1 MISGP
6 FLPGDS
12 GILKPEMPARIARL
26 PKYKGVPVPFYAGEV
41 NGVPDLGAARDRAV
55 AECHLEAL
63 CWICGTKLGAF
74 KAFVT
79 GVINGVTRLVQ
90 EPPCHQDCA
99 EWTARA
105 ALSDTGEPVMVWV
118 TRSYELVIVG
128 EVANFKMGFPED
140 RKFWLRGRIAAPSA
154 IAAALR
160 AGMGALREHAR
171 QQGPEAEK
179 AVARL
184 VRGLEG
190 I

>member
-1 MISGP
+1 MKTGP

-12 GILKPEMPARIARL
+12 GLLKPEMPARIARL
-26 PKYKGVPVPFYAGEV
+26 PKFKGIPVPFYADD
-41 NGVPDLGAARDRAV
+41 NGDARERAV
-55 AECHLEAL
+55 SECHLEQL

-79 GVINGVTRLVQ
+79 GVVNGVTRLVQ

-99 EWTARA
+99 EWSARV
-105 ALSDTGEPVMVWV
+105 ALSDSGEPIMVWV
-118 TRSYELVIVG
+118 TRSYEAILVG
-128 EVANFKMGFPED
+128 EVLHFKMGFPED
-140 RKFWLRGRIAAPSA
+140 RKFWMRAHIAKPTE

-160 AGMGALREHAR
+160 NGLGALRVQALR
-171 QQGPEAEK
+171 QGPEAEK

-190 I
+190 L